1 MQAAGKQWC
10 ACPDMHGETRKY
22 RKQEKFMKENLKKL
36 AKYYKPY
43 LGTFI
48 LDMILAMMSAA
59 VALVIPLVVRFITS
73 KVAYM
78 SANEALSRIM
88 IIVGVL
94 FVLVL
99 IQWGCNYYISNY
111 GHVMGAKI
119 EYDMRAEIFNHYQKL
134 SYSFYDDQK
143 VGQLLSRITSDLFD
157 ITELLHHGPENITIS
172 LIKIIGAL
180 CILSSIDLRLTIAA
194 FVLIPFMLVFAYV
207 LNKRMKRAF
216 KRNRVRIGEINAQI
230 EDNLSGIRVVKS
242 FANEDIEC
250 EKFKKG
256 NDLFLESKR
265 DSYHYM
271 GMYNAG
277 LTAFTTMINVIV
289 IAAGG
294 IGIAKGWVN
303 ITDFVTF
310 LLYINIFTEPVKVLI
325 DFTEQFQN
333 GYSGYERFLEILS
346 VEPEIADK
354 PDAKELTDVKG
365 AITFENVSFR
375 YKDGV
380 DEVLSGVNL
389 SVRPGEYVAL
399 AGPSG
404 VGKTT
409 LCSLIPRFYEVTGG
423 SIKIDG
429 TDIKDV
435 TLKSLRDHI
444 GVVQQDVYLFMG
456 TIKENIRYGKPDAT
470 DEEVIQAAKLANAHD
485 FIMSFE
491 SGYDTD
497 IGQRGVKLSGGQK
510 QRLSIARVFLKNPPI
525 LIFDEATS
533 ALDNESEQIVQES
546 LEKLAKN
553 RTTFVIA
560 HRLTTIENAEEI
572 FMLTDEGIKER
583 GTHKE
588 LMELDG
594 EYAHMVKI
602 HSAN

>member
-22 RKQEKFMKENLKKL
+22 RKQEKIMKENLKKL

-230 EDNLSGIRVVKS
+230 EDNLS
-242 FANEDIEC
+242 
-250 EKFKKG
+250 
-256 NDLFLESKR
+256 
-265 DSYHYM
+265 
-271 GMYNAG
+271 
-277 LTAFTTMINVIV
+277 
-289 IAAGG
+289 
-294 IGIAKGWVN
+294 
-303 ITDFVTF
+303 
-310 LLYINIFTEPVKVLI
+310 
-325 DFTEQFQN
+325 
-333 GYSGYERFLEILS
+333 
-346 VEPEIADK
+346 
-354 PDAKELTDVKG
+354 
-365 AITFENVSFR
+365 
-375 YKDGV
+375 
-380 DEVLSGVNL
+380 
-389 SVRPGEYVAL
+389 
-399 AGPSG
+399 
-404 VGKTT
+404 
-409 LCSLIPRFYEVTGG
+409 
-423 SIKIDG
+423 
-429 TDIKDV
+429 
-435 TLKSLRDHI
+435 
-444 GVVQQDVYLFMG
+444 
-456 TIKENIRYGKPDAT
+456 
-470 DEEVIQAAKLANAHD
+470 
-485 FIMSFE
+485 
-491 SGYDTD
+491 
-497 IGQRGVKLSGGQK
+497 
-510 QRLSIARVFLKNPPI
+510 
-525 LIFDEATS
+525 
-533 ALDNESEQIVQES
+533 
-546 LEKLAKN
+546 
-553 RTTFVIA
+553 
-560 HRLTTIENAEEI
+560 
-572 FMLTDEGIKER
+572 
-583 GTHKE
+583 
-588 LMELDG
+588 
-594 EYAHMVKI
+594 
-602 HSAN
+602 